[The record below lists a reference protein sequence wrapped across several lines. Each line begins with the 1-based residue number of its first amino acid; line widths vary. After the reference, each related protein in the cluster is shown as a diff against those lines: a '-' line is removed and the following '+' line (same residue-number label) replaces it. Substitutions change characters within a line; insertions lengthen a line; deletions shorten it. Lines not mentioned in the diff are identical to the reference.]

1 MPDKGESVVEDVGRV
16 GPRVAGIKHIGSIG
30 FCQLHLHK
38 LGKFYLFRLGCWSGF
53 RAQTC
58 FELNWILIK
67 TLIDEWGRKKV

>member
-38 LGKFYLFRLGCWSGF
+38 LGKIFIYFASDVGQGSELRLV
-53 RAQTC
+53 
-58 FELNWILIK
+58 LN
-67 TLIDEWGRKKV
+67 

>member
-38 LGKFYLFRLGCWSGF
+38 LGKILSISPRMLVRVQSSDLF
-53 RAQTC
+53 
-58 FELNWILIK
+58 
-67 TLIDEWGRKKV
+67 